1 MAQEGSK
8 YQEMIRAQTIEGIE
22 NDNSGQDV
30 NRIQING
37 EDDEQQSRTKDDVRS
52 VIVVVS
58 S

>member
-22 NDNSGQDV
+22 NDYSGQDV